1 MAGMISVSP
10 TDLRVRRH
18 KLRRQRQM
26 KIIQA
31 IWRTFAVSSLLGGL
45 LWVASQPMWVLSA
58 PKQIEIAS
66 GSRSL
71 SPEAISSLLVLS
83 YPQSLWKIEPSSIAD
98 SLTKQPTIAK
108 ASVKRR
114 LFPPGLIINIQER
127 VPVAIAQ
134 RRDQATLNRDT
145 NIASSTGLLDANGIW
160 MNQEKYISLN
170 PTVKL
175 PSLIVIGSF
184 EQYRPYW
191 SQLYQS
197 VSQSSVKVTLID
209 CQDPT
214 NIILKT
220 ELGYV
225 HLGAVSSQISEQIKV
240 LEQMS
245 HLSTQLNPNQ
255 IEYID
260 LKNPE
265 SPLVQMN
272 QKTVKSNFQTR

>member
-1 MAGMISVSP
+1 MAGMISVDR
-10 TDLRVRRH
+10 TDLRYRRH

-31 IWRTFAVSSLLGGL
+31 IYRTFAVSSLLGGL
-45 LWVASQPMWVLSA
+45 LWVASQPMWVLES
-58 PKQIEIAS
+58 PKQIEIKS

-71 SPEAISSLLVLS
+71 SPEAIQTVLVLS
-83 YPQSLWKIEPSSIAD
+83 YPQSLWRIEPSRVAD

-108 ASVKRR
+108 ASVNRR
-114 LFPPGLIINIQER
+114 MFPPGLIIDIQER
-127 VPVAIAQ
+127 VPVARALTNQ
-134 RRDQATLNRDT
+134 QATINRDT
-145 NIASSTGLLDANGIW
+145 NTASSTGLLDANGIW
-160 MNQEKYISLN
+160 MNEEKYISLN

-191 SQLYQS
+191 NQLYQS
-197 VSQSSVKVTLID
+197 VSQSSVKVTLIN

-225 HLGAVSSQISEQIKV
+225 HLGAASPQISEQIKV
-240 LEQMS
+240 LDQMS
-245 HLSTQLNPNQ
+245 HLHTQLNPNQ

-272 QKTVKSNFQTR
+272 QKTVKSNSKTS

>member
-1 MAGMISVSP
+1 MAGMISVDR
-10 TDLRVRRH
+10 TDLRYRRQ

-45 LWVASQPMWVLSA
+45 LWVASQPMWVLES
-58 PKQIEIAS
+58 PKQIEIKSAN
-66 GSRSL
+66 RSL
-71 SPEAISSLLVLS
+71 SPEAIQRVLVLS
-83 YPQSLWKIEPSSIAD
+83 YPQSLWRISPSRVAD

-108 ASVKRR
+108 ASVNRR
-114 LFPPGLIINIQER
+114 LFPPGLIIDIQER
-127 VPVAIAQ
+127 VPVAIALTNQ
-134 RRDQATLNRDT
+134 QATLNRDT
-145 NIASSTGLLDANGIW
+145 NSASSTGLLDANGIW
-160 MNQEKYISLN
+160 MNEEKYTSLN

-191 SQLYQS
+191 NQLYQS
-197 VSQSSVKVTLID
+197 VSQSSVKVMEIN

-225 HLGAVSSQISEQIKV
+225 HLGAASPQISEQIKV
-240 LEQMS
+240 LAQMS
-245 HLSTQLNPNQ
+245 HLHTQLNPNQ

-272 QKTVKSNFQTR
+272 QKTVKSNSKTS

>member
-1 MAGMISVSP
+1 MAGMISVDR
-10 TDLRVRRH
+10 TDLRYRRH

-45 LWVASQPMWVLSA
+45 LWVASQPMWVLES
-58 PKQIEIAS
+58 PKQIEIKS

-71 SPEAISSLLVLS
+71 SPEAIKTVLVLS
-83 YPQSLWKIEPSSIAD
+83 YPQSLWRIEPSRVAD

-108 ASVKRR
+108 ASVNRR
-114 LFPPGLIINIQER
+114 MFPPGLIIDIQER
-127 VPVAIAQ
+127 VPVARALTNQ
-134 RRDQATLNRDT
+134 QATINRDT
-145 NIASSTGLLDANGIW
+145 NSASSTGLLDANGIW
-160 MNQEKYISLN
+160 MNEEKYTSLN

-191 SQLYQS
+191 NQLYQS
-197 VSQSSVKVTLID
+197 VSQSSVKVMEIN

-225 HLGAVSSQISEQIKV
+225 HLGAASPQISEQIKV
-240 LEQMS
+240 LAQMS
-245 HLSTQLNPNQ
+245 HLPTQLNPNQ

-272 QKTVKSNFQTR
+272 QKTVKSNSKTS